1 MLVLLGV
8 GIESLGVPVPGELTL
23 LIGVVLAGQGRLSV
37 PLVASF
43 AWIGAVVGDNLGYLV
58 GRRWGRRLVAAPVL
72 RRLYTTERMAR
83 ADRFF
88 SRLGWIAVFAGRFV
102 ALLRIFA
109 GPLAGMHR
117 MPWRRFV
124 LANAT
129 GGALW
134 IAAIVVV
141 GLLIARNLDQAV
153 TLVGRAGYIGLAAA
167 LLAVVALITIRIR
180 RRRWS
185 GARGQ
190 QRGAPDD
197 AQ

>member
-1 MLVLLGV
+1 LGAAAYVLVLLGV

-23 LIGVVLAGQGRLSV
+23 LVGVVVAGQGRLSV
-37 PLVASF
+37 PLVALF

-58 GRRWGRRLVAAPVL
+58 GRRWGRQLAAVPVL
-72 RRLYTTERMAR
+72 RKLYTPERMAR

-88 SRLGWIAVFAGRFV
+88 ERLGWLAVFAGRFV

-134 IAAIVVV
+134 IAAIVLV
-141 GLLIARNLDQAV
+141 GLVIAHNLDQAV
-153 TLVGRAGYIGLAAA
+153 TLVGRAGYVGLAAA

-180 RRRWS
+180 RRR
-185 GARGQ
+185 
-190 QRGAPDD
+190 
-197 AQ
+197 